1 MATRTYIVVGRGEY
15 LMINNLPILAGLETI
30 IPAGWTFDAMGAEA
44 AALLGTGLV
53 TGLVFLVLALRVG
66 PKIVRAFKSIGR

>member
-1 MATRTYIVVGRGEY
+1 MDVSNMYEVVASPA
-15 LMINNLPILAGLETI
+15 MSITSI
-30 IPAGWTFDAMGAEA
+30 IPAGWTFNAMGAEA